1 MEINQA
7 TFIERITASYAPKGD
22 SILLGAGV
30 WNGDII
36 AAAPV
41 KLALKMMNRHG
52 LIAGATGTG
61 KTRTLQ
67 LMAEQLSDA
76 GIPVFMLDVKGDLS
90 GLAEEGT
97 SNAALVERGEAV
109 GVPFVP
115 ASFPVE
121 LFSLTGRQGA
131 PMRITVGDFGPVFL
145 SRILDLNDTQT
156 GVLAAI
162 FKYAADQQLPL
173 VDLTDLKKVLS
184 YLADGPGADEIKDD

>member
-41 KLALKMMNRHG
+41 NLALKMMNRHG

-67 LMAEQLSDA
+67 LMAEQLSDS
-76 GIPVFMLDVKGDLS
+76 GIPV
-90 GLAEEGT
+90 
-97 SNAALVERGEAV
+97 
-109 GVPFVP
+109 
-115 ASFPVE
+115 
-121 LFSLTGRQGA
+121 
-131 PMRITVGDFGPVFL
+131 
-145 SRILDLNDTQT
+145 
-156 GVLAAI
+156 
-162 FKYAADQQLPL
+162 
-173 VDLTDLKKVLS
+173 
-184 YLADGPGADEIKDD
+184 